1 MIARATLATAT
12 GTNDVGHKPRWDSPI
27 RSMVGAV
34 VSKETMTDRAMPHA
48 GAPRKEIKRHEM
60 VKPFDEAPAVDSR
73 VVRAVEDDPHT

>member
-12 GTNDVGHKPRWDSPI
+12 GTNNISHKPRWDPPI

-48 GAPRKEIKRHEM
+48 GAPRKQIKWHEM
-60 VKPFDEAPAVDSR
+60 VKPLDEAPAVDSR